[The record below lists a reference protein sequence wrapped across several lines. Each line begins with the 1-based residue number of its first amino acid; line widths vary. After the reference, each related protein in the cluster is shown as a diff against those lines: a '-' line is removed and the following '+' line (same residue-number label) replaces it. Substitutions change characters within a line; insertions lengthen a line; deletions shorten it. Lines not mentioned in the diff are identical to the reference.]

1 MPALRTLLSMSG
13 TTLGPAH
20 LSTGTLLLIDAQR
33 EYVDG
38 GLPLAGIKSALEVAA
53 SVLDRARRAGT
64 PVVHV
69 IHKGQPGEHLFD
81 PQGPFVEIAD
91 LVAPREGESVVTK
104 STPNAFVRTD
114 LQERLQHI
122 GRRELIVVGF
132 MTHMCVTSTV
142 RAANELGYRPTI
154 VAEGCATR
162 DLADAGGAVVPA
174 AMVHA
179 AHLAGL
185 ADRFACVVQTA
196 NDLLE

>member
-1 MPALRTLLSMSG
+1 MLELRTLLSISG
-13 TTLGPAH
+13 TTLGAAR
-20 LSTGTLLLIDAQR
+20 LSTSTLLVIDAQR

-38 GLPLAGIKSALEVAA
+38 GLPLANMDAALEVAA
-53 SVLDRARRAGT
+53 SVLDRARRADA

-69 IHKGQPGEHLFD
+69 IHRGQPGDRLFD
-81 PQGPFVEIAD
+81 PQGPFVAIAD
-91 LVAPREGESVVTK
+91 RVAPRVGEDVVTK
-104 STPNAFVRTD
+104 STPNAFVGTD
-114 LQERLQHI
+114 LHERLQRI
-122 GRRELIVVGF
+122 GRTDLIVVGF

-154 VAEGCATR
+154 VAGGCATR

-185 ADRFACVVQTA
+185 ADRFACVVLTA